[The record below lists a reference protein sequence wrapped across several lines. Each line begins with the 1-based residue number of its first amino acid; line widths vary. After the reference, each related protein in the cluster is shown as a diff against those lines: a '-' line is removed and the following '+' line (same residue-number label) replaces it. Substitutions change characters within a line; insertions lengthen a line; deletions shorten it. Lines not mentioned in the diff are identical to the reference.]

1 MENIMIANNK
11 HISYAG
17 PSITEEDAEFVKQAV
32 LNGFYENYKT
42 YVQQLERTFA
52 DYIGVKYAIATPNC
66 TTALHLSLAA
76 LDIKPGDEVIVT
88 DLSCVATAFPIHYL
102 GATAIFVDVDKNSMC
117 IDPQK
122 ILEAISSKTKA
133 IMAVHYLGHPAA
145 MDEIMTISKSYN
157 LPVVED
163 AAAAVGTRF
172 KGEKVGKFGNC
183 AAFSFQ
189 GAKVAVSGEGGILV
203 ADDQSLYERAH
214 LLANL
219 GRNDRECL
227 YWSDEAGFKYT
238 MPNLTA
244 ALALSQ
250 MKRVD
255 ELVDKKRRIFSQYY
269 ERLNGLEQLK
279 VHSEEEGCFSN
290 YCYPAVSLT
299 PESKITRNELL
310 NQLLAEGID
319 SRPVQPRMS
328 PMPMF
333 QQRYDNPTAEY
344 LDKNAFI
351 LPSAAKLSSEDIDFV
366 CDNIIKFLKG

>member
-1 MENIMIANNK
+1 MITNTK
-11 HISYAG
+11 RISYAG
-17 PSITEEDAEFVKQAV
+17 PSITEEDAEFVKEAV
-32 LNGFYENYKT
+32 LNGFYENYKF

-52 DYIGVKYAIATPNC
+52 EYIGVKYAIATPNC
-66 TTALHLSLAA
+66 TTALHLALAA
-76 LDIKPGDEVIVT
+76 LNLKPSDEVIVT

-102 GATAIFVDVDKNSMC
+102 GGTAVFVDVDKDSMC

-122 ILEAISSKTKA
+122 ILEAITPKTKA
-133 IMAVHYLGHPAA
+133 IMVVHYLGHPAA
-145 MDEIMTISKSYN
+145 MDEILTISRNYN
-157 LPVVED
+157 LPIVED
-163 AAAAVGTRF
+163 AAAAVGSRF
-172 KGEKVGKFGNC
+172 KGEKVGTFGNF

-203 ADDQSLYERAH
+203 TNDQQLYEKAH

-250 MKRVD
+250 MKRID
-255 ELVDKKRRIFSQYY
+255 ELVDRKRQIFSQYQ
-269 ERLNGLEQLK
+269 ERLTGLEQLNIHVEK
-279 VHSEEEGCFSN
+279 EDCISN

-299 PESKITRNELL
+299 PRVRFTRNNLL
-310 NQLLAEGID
+310 DHLLSRGID

-333 QQRYDNPTAEY
+333 QQRHNNQVADY

-351 LPSAAKLSSEDIDFV
+351 LPSAARLSTADIDFV
-366 CDNIIKFLKG
+366 CDNIVEFL

>member
-1 MENIMIANNK
+1 MITTTK

-52 DYIGVKYAIATPNC
+52 EYIGVNYAIATPNC

-88 DLSCVATAFPIHYL
+88 DLSCVASAFPIHYL
-102 GATAIFVDVDKNSMC
+102 GATAVFVDVDKNSMC

-122 ILEAISSKTKA
+122 ILEAITPKTKA
-133 IMAVHYLGHPAA
+133 IMAVHYLGHPAQ
-145 MDEIMTISKSYN
+145 MDQILTIANDHN

-163 AAAAVGTRF
+163 AAAAVGAQF
-172 KGEKVGKFGNC
+172 KGGKVGKFGQFS
-183 AAFSFQ
+183 AFSFQ

-203 ADDQSLYERAH
+203 TDDQSLYERAH

-227 YWSDEAGFKYT
+227 YWSDEVGFKYS

-255 ELVDKKRRIFSQYY
+255 ELVDKKRKIFSQYY
-269 ERLNGLEQLK
+269 ERLNGLEQLN
-279 VHSEEEGCFSN
+279 VHKEEEGCVSN

-299 PESKITRNELL
+299 TAAKITRDDLL
-310 NQLLAEGID
+310 KQLLAEGID
-319 SRPVQPRMS
+319 SRPVQPRM
-328 PMPMF
+328 
-333 QQRYDNPTAEY
+333 
-344 LDKNAFI
+344 
-351 LPSAAKLSSEDIDFV
+351 
-366 CDNIIKFLKG
+366 